1 MLLYNKADLLTLGE
15 GSMSK
20 VRDMEGIY
28 ICMTTTQLKKMD
40 KTASRLLYYKPDLLM
55 VTILIFNQTFTL
67 TSDSADFASIN
78 IISLITNNKG

>member
-1 MLLYNKADLLTLGE
+1 
-15 GSMSK
+15 MSK

-67 TSDSADFASIN
+67 TSDSADFTSVN